1 MRKAIALGLLLA
13 VTAGSPSC
21 SFIPP
26 YSSVKK
32 QDVSGFHT
40 LKFRTGTYSAIDNEV
55 NDVGR
60 RPNVPDSSTELD
72 RFSSYGIEL
81 ERLLGQQFSA
91 TVSLDSREYHVP
103 NESVPI
109 RANQVHAGVRRYFG
123 DRALTGF
130 IAAQLIYNFGLDIQ
144 EQRFETDGYLGWG
157 AGIGANLA
165 LSENFSIETSLMY
178 EGMPDVDSHFK
189 GNNDLDTRFS
199 HNLSGLVGYV
209 ALGYHF

>member
-40 LKFRTGTYSAIDNEV
+40 LKFRTGAYSSIDNEV
-55 NDVGR
+55 QDVAR
-60 RPNVPDSSTELD
+60 RASIDDTSIELD
-72 RFSSYGIEL
+72 RFSSYGLEV

-91 TVSLDSREYHVP
+91 TVSLDAREYHVP
-103 NESVPI
+103 NEAVPI

-130 IAAQLIYNFGLDIQ
+130 LAAQLIYNFGLEVQ

-165 LSENFSIETSLMY
+165 LSENFSIETYLMY
-178 EGMPDVDSHFK
+178 EGMPDIESR
-189 GNNDLDTRFS
+189 LLASDTASGFS

-209 ALGYHF
+209 ALGFHF

>member
-13 VTAGSPSC
+13 VAAGSPSC

-40 LKFRTGTYSAIDNEV
+40 LKFRTGAYSSIDNEV
-55 NDVGR
+55 QDVAQRAGI
-60 RPNVPDSSTELD
+60 DDTSIELD
-72 RFSSYGIEL
+72 RFSSYGLEV

-91 TVSLDSREYHVP
+91 TVSLDAREYHVP
-103 NESVPI
+103 NEAVPI

-130 IAAQLIYNFGLDIQ
+130 LAAQLIYNFGLEVQ

-165 LSENFSIETSLMY
+165 LSENFSIETYLMY
-178 EGMPDVDSHFK
+178 EGMPDIESR
-189 GNNDLDTRFS
+189 LLASDTASGFS

-209 ALGYHF
+209 ALGFHF

>member
-1 MRKAIALGLLLA
+1 MCKAIALGLLLA
-13 VTAGSPSC
+13 VAAGSPSC

-40 LKFRTGTYSAIDNEV
+40 LKFRTGAYSSIDNEV
-55 NDVGR
+55 QDVAR
-60 RPNVPDSSTELD
+60 RAGIDDTSIELD
-72 RFSSYGIEL
+72 RFSSYGLEV

-91 TVSLDSREYHVP
+91 TVSLDAREYHVP
-103 NESVPI
+103 NEAVPI

-130 IAAQLIYNFGLDIQ
+130 LAAQLIYNFGLEVQ

-165 LSENFSIETSLMY
+165 LSENFSIETYLMY
-178 EGMPDVDSHFK
+178 EGMPDIESR
-189 GNNDLDTRFS
+189 LLASDTASGFS

-209 ALGYHF
+209 ALGFHF

>member
-1 MRKAIALGLLLA
+1 MCKAIALGLLLA
-13 VTAGSPSC
+13 VAAGSPSC

-40 LKFRTGTYSAIDNEV
+40 LKFRAGAYSSIDNEV
-55 NDVGR
+55 QDVAQRAGI
-60 RPNVPDSSTELD
+60 DDTSIELD
-72 RFSSYGIEL
+72 RFSSYGLEV

-91 TVSLDSREYHVP
+91 TVSLDAREYHVP
-103 NESVPI
+103 NEAVPI

-130 IAAQLIYNFGLDIQ
+130 LAAQLIYNFGLEVQ
-144 EQRFETDGYLGWG
+144 EQHFETDGYLGWG

-165 LSENFSIETSLMY
+165 LSENFSIETYLMY
-178 EGMPDVDSHFK
+178 EGMPDIESRLLA
-189 GNNDLDTRFS
+189 NDTASGFS

-209 ALGYHF
+209 ALGFHF